1 MFDRLLNTS
10 LSSAI
15 FLSQYPTEGTAV
27 TVFLFCFLFVFSKYL
42 IDIGRHLIEKI
53 FKHFYV
59 KIHKILASRQFSFL
73 ISVYPFCVNSFSL
86 SSIKH
91 IRKRRTRCLELHNIK
106 QKISFTLFLQLL
118 LQEYGIFFQSFFE
131 SMFFIS
137 KNFCSQGPS
146 ITYAN
151 FSEKLTFLNPRIR
164 GVEMLVF
171 RKILRK
177 YLMDDPLI
185 ITENHRL
192 SCFMYSV

>member
-73 ISVYPFCVNSFSL
+73 ISVYPFCVDSFSL

-118 LQEYGIFFQSFFE
+118 LQEYGIFF
-131 SMFFIS
+131 
-137 KNFCSQGPS
+137 KV
-146 ITYAN
+146 
-151 FSEKLTFLNPRIR
+151 FLNQCSLFRRIFVAR
-164 GVEMLVF
+164 DHP
-171 RKILRK
+171 LRTQIFPK
-177 YLMDDPLI
+177 
-185 ITENHRL
+185 N
-192 SCFMYSV
+192 